1 MVTISFLQ
9 PLLMTPTPSA
19 IKESAS
25 ACTRTVQL
33 RTRFLKNQ
41 MSMVSGHSEKSSI
54 IQTGSLLKAFSRE
67 DRSEI
72 LKFGKIDPVM
82 LDAEELVAMKAHL
95 SLPWEKLKAMGR

>member
-1 MVTISFLQ
+1 
-9 PLLMTPTPSA
+9 MTPTPSA
-19 IKESAS
+19 NKETAS

-41 MSMVSGHSEKSSI
+41 ISMVSGHCEKSSL
-54 IQTGSLLKAFSRE
+54 IQTSSILKTFSRE
-67 DRSEI
+67 DRGEI
-72 LKFGKIDPVM
+72 LKLGKIDPVV